1 MIIFAAESAR
11 YGTMICYII
20 ANVINMDIPFV
31 FGKIADGADFTD
43 RTIDTEKL
51 KANFRGLVNTI
62 IISPR
67 RWGKTSLVNHALEQ
81 MGDDKDYLVCK
92 VDIFNC
98 RTEAQF
104 YQTYVNAILKASYSK
119 MDEFLEA
126 AKKYVGS
133 FGPKLTLSD
142 CSQQYELALGV
153 DFKDK
158 QYSYDEILDLPQRI
172 AIEKNKK
179 FIVCIDEFQNVNTYD
194 DTLGFQRK
202 LRSHWQTHNRVGY
215 CMFGSKRH
223 MLLDIFSN
231 YEMPFYKFGDI
242 MFLDKISEED
252 WVKFI
257 VSRFENT
264 GKRIS
269 EENAGHIAQK
279 VECHPYYV
287 QQLAQLAWLRT
298 KKVCDAPIV
307 DEAFEALVGQLS
319 LLFANIIDTLTAKQ
333 ISFLLAVSNGEKNFS
348 SREVLTKYQLGTS
361 ANIKNLRKAMQD
373 KDLIDV
379 MPDAVTMQDPVFAY
393 WLREK
398 YV

>member
-1 MIIFAAESAR
+1 
-11 YGTMICYII
+11 
-20 ANVINMDIPFV
+20 MDIPFV
-31 FGKIADGADFTD
+31 FGKIADGEDFTD
-43 RTIDTEKL
+43 RVVDTEKL
-51 KANFRGLVNTI
+51 KNNFRGLVNTI

-81 MGDDKDYLVCK
+81 MGDDKEYLVCK

-119 MDEFLEA
+119 MDDFIAA

-142 CSQQYELALGV
+142 CSMQYELALGV

-158 QYSYDEILDLPQRI
+158 QYSYDEILDLPQKI
-172 AIEKNKK
+172 ALEKGKK
-179 FIVCIDEFQNVNTYD
+179 FIVCIDEFQNVSSYVD
-194 DTLGFQRK
+194 SLGFQRK

-223 MLLDIFSN
+223 ILLDIFSN

-242 MFLDKISEED
+242 MFLDKIGEED

-257 VSRFENT
+257 VSRFADT
-264 GKRIS
+264 GKKIS
-269 EENAGHIAQK
+269 ETVARLITQK
-279 VECHPYYV
+279 VDCHPYYV
-287 QQLAQLAWLRT
+287 QQLSQLAWLRT
-298 KKVCDAPIV
+298 QKNCKESIV
-307 DEAFEALVGQLS
+307 DEAFESLVGQLS
-319 LLFANIIDTLTAKQ
+319 LLFSNLVDSLTAKQ
-333 ISFLLAVSNGEKNFS
+333 ISFLQAVAYGEKNFS

-361 ANIKNLRKAMQD
+361 ANIKNLKKAMQD

-379 MPDAVTMQDPVFAY
+379 LPDVITLQDPVFAY
-393 WLREK
+393 WLKEK
-398 YV
+398 Y

>member
-1 MIIFAAESAR
+1 
-11 YGTMICYII
+11 
-20 ANVINMDIPFV
+20 MDIPFV
-31 FGKIADGADFTD
+31 FGKIADGEDFTD

-51 KANFRGLVNTI
+51 KNNFRGVVNTI

-81 MGDDKDYLVCK
+81 IRDDKEYLVCK

-98 RTEAQF
+98 RTEALF

-119 MDEFLEA
+119 MDDFIAA

-142 CSQQYELALGV
+142 CSMQYELALGV

-158 QYSYDEILDLPQRI
+158 QYSYDEILDLPQKI
-172 AIEKNKK
+172 ALEKGKK
-179 FIVCIDEFQNVNTYD
+179 FIVCIDEFQNVSSYD
-194 DTLGFQRK
+194 DSLGFQRK

-242 MFLDKISEED
+242 MFLDKIGEED

-257 VSRFENT
+257 VSRFTDT
-264 GKRIS
+264 GKIIS
-269 EENAGHIAQK
+269 DSVALLITQK
-279 VECHPYYV
+279 VDCHPYYV
-287 QQLAQLAWLRT
+287 QQLSQLAWLRT
-298 KKVCDAPIV
+298 KKTCEASIV
-307 DEAFEALVGQLS
+307 DEAFESLVGQLS
-319 LLFANIIDTLTAKQ
+319 LLFSNLVDSLTAKQ
-333 ISFLLAVSNGEKNFS
+333 ISFLQAVAYGEKNFS

-361 ANIKNLRKAMQD
+361 ANIKNLKKAMLD

-379 MPDAVTMQDPVFAY
+379 MPDAISLQDPVFAY
-393 WLREK
+393 WLKEK
-398 YV
+398 Y

>member
-1 MIIFAAESAR
+1 
-11 YGTMICYII
+11 
-20 ANVINMDIPFV
+20 MDIPFV
-31 FGKIADGADFTD
+31 FGKIADGQDFTD
-43 RTIDTEKL
+43 RTVDTEKL
-51 KANFRGLVNTI
+51 KNNFRGLVNTI

-81 MGDDKDYLVCK
+81 MNGDKDYLVCK

-126 AKKYVGS
+126 AKKYVGA

-158 QYSYDEILDLPQRI
+158 QYSYDEILDLPQKI
-172 AIEKNKK
+172 ALEKGKK
-179 FIVCIDEFQNVNTYD
+179 FIVCIDEFQNVSTYAD
-194 DTLGFQRK
+194 SLGFQRK

-242 MFLDKISEED
+242 MFLDKISEDD
-252 WVKFI
+252 WVKFL
-257 VSRFENT
+257 VRRFEDT
-264 GKRIS
+264 GKFI
-269 EENAGHIAQK
+269 EEDTARHLAK
-279 VECHPYYV
+279 MVECHPYYV
-287 QQLAQLAWLRT
+287 QQLAQLSWLRT
-298 KKVCDAPIV
+298 KRACTEGTV
-307 DEAFEALVGQLS
+307 DEAYEALVGQLS

-333 ISFLLAVSNGEKNFS
+333 ISFLQAVANGEKNFS
-348 SREVLTKYQLGTS
+348 SRDVLTKYELGTS

-379 MPDAVTMQDPVFAY
+379 MPDAVAMQDPVFAY

-398 YV
+398 YA

>member
-1 MIIFAAESAR
+1 
-11 YGTMICYII
+11 
-20 ANVINMDIPFV
+20 MDIPFV
-31 FGKIADGADFTD
+31 FGKIADGEDFTD
-43 RTIDTEKL
+43 RVEDTEKL
-51 KANFRGLVNTI
+51 KNNFRGLVNTI

-81 MGDDKDYLVCK
+81 MGDDKEYLVCK

-104 YQTYVNAILKASYSK
+104 YQTYVNAILKASCSK
-119 MDEFLEA
+119 MEEFIEA

-142 CSQQYELALGV
+142 SSMQYELALGV

-158 QYSYDEILDLPQRI
+158 QYSYDEILDLPQKI
-172 AIEKNKK
+172 ALEKGKK
-179 FIVCIDEFQNVNTYD
+179 FIVCIDEFQNVSSYD
-194 DTLGFQRK
+194 DSLGFQRK

-242 MFLDKISEED
+242 MFLDKIGEED

-257 VSRFENT
+257 VSRFADT
-264 GKRIS
+264 GKKIS
-269 EENAGHIAQK
+269 ETVARLITQK
-279 VECHPYYV
+279 VDCHPYYV
-287 QQLAQLAWLRT
+287 QQLSQLAWLRT
-298 KKVCDAPIV
+298 QKSCKEYIV
-307 DEAFEALVGQLS
+307 DEAFESLVGQLS
-319 LLFANIIDTLTAKQ
+319 LLFSNLVDSLTAKQ
-333 ISFLLAVSNGEKNFS
+333 ISFLQAVAYGEKNFS

-361 ANIKNLRKAMQD
+361 ANIKNLKKAMQD

-379 MPDAVTMQDPVFAY
+379 MPDVITLQDPVFAY
-393 WLREK
+393 WLKEK
-398 YV
+398 Y

>member
-1 MIIFAAESAR
+1 
-11 YGTMICYII
+11 
-20 ANVINMDIPFV
+20 MDIPFV
-31 FGKIADGADFTD
+31 FGKIADGQDFTD

-51 KANFRGLVNTI
+51 KNNFHGLVNTI

-81 MGDDKDYLVCK
+81 MEDEKDYLVCK

-119 MDEFLEA
+119 MDEKRF
-126 AKKYVGS
+126 
-133 FGPKLTLSD
+133 
-142 CSQQYELALGV
+142 
-153 DFKDK
+153 
-158 QYSYDEILDLPQRI
+158 YSYDEILDLPQKI
-172 AIEKNKK
+172 ALEKGKK
-179 FIVCIDEFQNVNTYD
+179 FIVCIDEFQNVSTYD
-194 DTLGFQRK
+194 DSLGFQRK

-242 MFLDKISEED
+242 MFLDKISEAD
-252 WVKFI
+252 WVRFL
-257 VSRFENT
+257 VARFEGT
-264 GKRIS
+264 GKHIS
-269 EENAGHIAQK
+269 EDVARHLAQK

-298 KKVCDAPIV
+298 LKECDASIV
-307 DEAFEALVGQLS
+307 DEAFETLVGQLS

-333 ISFLLAVSNGEKNFS
+333 INFLLAVSNGEKNFS
-348 SREVLTKYQLGTS
+348 SRDVLTKYQLGTS